1 MRRYS
6 SVDQLSKE
14 SFEGCVLSIGMF
26 DGVHLGHK
34 QVIDTC
40 CRIAQKN
47 NLKSILITFSNHP
60 SEYLSSDNNVN
71 LLSTLDEKITHL
83 SNSLL
88 DILIVL
94 PFDLKMASLSAKEF
108 IENILLKKL
117 NCKVIIFGYDNHFG
131 KNRQGSPEFIKSH
144 YGEKIKT
151 IVVKEKK
158 IKSEI
163 ISSSRI
169 KQLIDIG
176 NITLANQFL
185 GYKFTL
191 QAEVV
196 HGNKLG
202 RTIGFPTANYDLEK
216 NKKILPSSGVYLT
229 NNILE
234 TDDGLKNVIGLTNI
248 GYRPTF
254 TSNSKLSI
262 ETHLINFD
270 TDIYGC
276 KIQSQFICRIRPEK
290 KFNSIDELKKQITLD
305 KKYALEKLTKIH
317 VAT

>member
-14 SFEGCVLSIGMF
+14 TFDGCVLSIGMF

-34 QVIDTC
+34 QVIETC

-47 NLKSILITFSNHP
+47 NLKSVLITFSNHP
-60 SEYLSSDNNVN
+60 SEYLSSDNNVK
-71 LLSTLDEKITHL
+71 LLSTLDEKIKHL

-94 PFDLKMASLSAKEF
+94 PFDLKMASLSAKDF

-131 KNRQGSPEFIKSH
+131 KNRQGSPEYINFH

-158 IKSEI
+158 INSDI

-169 KQLIDIG
+169 KELIDIG

-185 GYKFTL
+185 GYNFTL
-191 QAEVV
+191 HSEVV

-202 RTIGFPTANYDLEK
+202 RTIGFPTANYDLRK
-216 NKKILPSSGVYLT
+216 NKKVLPCTGVYLT
-229 NNILE
+229 KNILE
-234 TDDGLKNVIGLTNI
+234 THDGIKNIVGLTNV
-248 GYRPTF
+248 GYKPTV
-254 TSNSKLSI
+254 TSSSNLSI
-262 ETHLINFD
+262 ETHLLDFD
-270 TDIYGC
+270 SDIYGC
-276 KIQSQFICRIRPEK
+276 KIESQFICRIRPEK
-290 KFNSIDELKKQITLD
+290 KFNSLDELKKQIILD
-305 KKYALEKLTKIH
+305 KKYALDNLTKIH

>member
-14 SFEGCVLSIGMF
+14 TFEGCVLSIGMF

-40 CRIAQKN
+40 CSIAQKD
-47 NLKSILITFSNHP
+47 NLKSVLITFSNHP
-60 SEYLSSDNNVN
+60 SEYLSSDINVK
-71 LLSTLDEKITHL
+71 LLSTLDEKIKNL
-83 SNSLL
+83 SESLL
-88 DILIVL
+88 DILVIL

-108 IENILLKKL
+108 IENILLRKL
-117 NCKVIIFGYDNHFG
+117 NCKVIVFGYDNHFG
-131 KNRQGSPEFIKSH
+131 KNRQGSPEFINFH

-169 KQLIDIG
+169 KELIDIG

-185 GYKFTL
+185 GYNFTL
-191 QAEVV
+191 KAEVI

-216 NKKILPSSGVYLT
+216 NKKVLPCPGVYLT

-234 TDDGLKNVIGLTNI
+234 THDGIKIVFGITNI
-248 GYRPTF
+248 GYRPTI

-262 ETHLINFD
+262 ETHLIDFD
-270 TDIYGC
+270 ADIYGC
-276 KIQSQFICRIRPEK
+276 KIESQFIYRIRPEK
-290 KFNSIDELKKQITLD
+290 KFNSIDELKKQLMLD
-305 KKYALEKLTKIH
+305 KKFALDKLTKIH